1 MRTPMKTFDDL
12 QNIWNQQTDST
23 TTISAHELIEKANE
37 HTKKIKRNHI
47 GTLCIIGLTALILI
61 VYLIWIGI
69 NSPSLFTVGLGLMI
83 ASLLVRI
90 VLEWTSMKQFNAI
103 KTDLALLEYS
113 RLAAQFYDS
122 RKKIH
127 YIATPIIYAVYL
139 LGFSFL
145 IPTFHEHFSTGF
157 FIYLLISGYGFL
169 IGFAFF
175 LVKKLKQE
183 MKILE
188 FLKNV
193 N

>member
-1 MRTPMKTFDDL
+1 MKTFDDL

-23 TTISAHELIEKANE
+23 ASTSAQELIEKAHE

-47 GTLCIIGLTALILI
+47 GTLCIIGLTTLILI
-61 VYLIWIGI
+61 AYFFWIGI

-83 ASLLVRI
+83 GSLLVRI
-90 VLEWTSMKQFNAI
+90 ALEWKSMKRFNVI
-103 KTDLALLEYS
+103 KTDIPLLEYS
-113 RLAAQFYDS
+113 RLATQFYDS
-122 RKKIH
+122 RKTIH
-127 YIATPIIYAVYL
+127 YIATPIIYMVYIV
-139 LGFSFL
+139 GFSLL
-145 IPTFHEHFSTGF
+145 IPTFHKHFSTGF

-183 MKILE
+183 MKILA

-193 N
+193 H